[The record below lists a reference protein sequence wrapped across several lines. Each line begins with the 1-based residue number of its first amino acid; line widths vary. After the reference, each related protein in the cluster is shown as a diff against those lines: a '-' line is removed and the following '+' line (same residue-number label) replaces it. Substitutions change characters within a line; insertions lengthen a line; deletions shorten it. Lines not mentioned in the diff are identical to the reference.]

1 MVVKLLYLKKCVI
14 KMKSKLTLYIAMISI
29 AAVWGSSFV
38 VMKDS
43 LERQNVFSFLSSRFI
58 LAALLMFLYKPGVF
72 RGLTN
77 KFIYRGIIA
86 GILLGGGYIF
96 QTYGLTKTTVSNTGF
111 ITGLYLVFTPLISLI
126 ILKRHVLKIQ
136 WLAVVIATI
145 GLFFISYNGVT
156 IGLGEILVLISA
168 FIYGAHFV
176 ALGEWSDGKNTY
188 ALTFIQVVTVAALTS
203 IFAFKDGFQIAPDS
217 TVWLAILYTAFFA
230 TFLGFLIQ
238 TKAQSVMSAT
248 VASVLLA
255 TETPFAVFFG
265 LYFHSDP
272 LTLRIITGGSLVML
286 AMALVIWSDNRKS
299 SMRRLSNE

>member
-1 MVVKLLYLKKCVI
+1 
-14 KMKSKLTLYIAMISI
+14 
-29 AAVWGSSFV
+29 
-38 VMKDS
+38 
-43 LERQNVFSFLSSRFI
+43 
-58 LAALLMFLYKPGVF
+58 LLMFLYKPGVF
-72 RGLTN
+72 RGLTK

-188 ALTFIQVVTVAALTS
+188 ALTFIQVATVAALTS
-203 IFAFKDGFQIAPDS
+203 IFAFKDGFQMAPDS

-230 TFLGFLIQ
+230 TFIGFLIQ

-272 LTLRIITGGSLVML
+272 LTLRIITGGSLVMA

>member
-1 MVVKLLYLKKCVI
+1 VI
-14 KMKSKLTLYIAMISI
+14 
-29 AAVWGSSFV
+29 
-38 VMKDS
+38 
-43 LERQNVFSFLSSRFI
+43 
-58 LAALLMFLYKPGVF
+58 
-72 RGLTN
+72 
-77 KFIYRGIIA
+77 
-86 GILLGGGYIF
+86 
-96 QTYGLTKTTVSNTGF
+96 
-111 ITGLYLVFTPLISLI
+111 
-126 ILKRHVLKIQ
+126 
-136 WLAVVIATI
+136 IATI
-145 GLFFISYNGVT
+145 GLFFISYNGVP
-156 IGLGEILVLISA
+156 IGFGEILVLISA

-188 ALTFIQVVTVAALTS
+188 ALTFIQVVTVAVLTS

-265 LYFHSDP
+265 LYFHDDP
-272 LTLRIITGGSLVML
+272 LTLRIITGGLLVMA
-286 AMALVIWSDNRKS
+286 AMALVIWSDNKKT

>member
-77 KFIYRGIIA
+77 KFISRGIIA
-86 GILLGGGYIF
+86 GILLGSGYIF

-136 WLAVVIATI
+136 WLAVIVATI

-188 ALTFIQVVTVAALTS
+188 ALTFI
-203 IFAFKDGFQIAPDS
+203 
-217 TVWLAILYTAFFA
+217 
-230 TFLGFLIQ
+230 
-238 TKAQSVMSAT
+238 
-248 VASVLLA
+248 
-255 TETPFAVFFG
+255 
-265 LYFHSDP
+265 
-272 LTLRIITGGSLVML
+272 
-286 AMALVIWSDNRKS
+286 
-299 SMRRLSNE
+299 

>member
-72 RGLTN
+72 RRLTK
-77 KFIYRGIIA
+77 KFVTRGIIA
-86 GILLGGGYIF
+86 GILLGSGYIF

-111 ITGLYLVFTPLISLI
+111 ITGLYLVFTPLISLL

-136 WLAVVIATI
+136 WVAVIIATI

-156 IGLGEILVLISA
+156 IGFGEILVLISA

-188 ALTFIQVVTVAALTS
+188 ALTLIQVVTVAVLTS
-203 IFAFKDGFQIAPDS
+203 IFAFRDGFQIAPDS

-230 TFLGFLIQ
+230 TFLGFLVQ

-265 LYFHSDP
+265 LYFHDDP
-272 LTLRIITGGSLVML
+272 LTLRIITGGLLVMA
-286 AMALVIWSDNRKS
+286 AMALVIWSDNKKT
-299 SMRRLSNE
+299 SMRALSHE

>member
-58 LAALLMFLYKPGVF
+58 LAALLMVLYKPGVF
-72 RGLTN
+72 RGLTK

-230 TFLGFLIQ
+230 TFIGFLIQ

-272 LTLRIITGGSLVML
+272 LTLRIITGGSLVMA

>member
-58 LAALLMFLYKPGVF
+58 LAALLMVMYKPGVF
-72 RGLTN
+72 RGLTR

-203 IFAFKDGFQIAPDS
+203 IFAFKDGFQVAPDS

-272 LTLRIITGGSLVML
+272 LTLRIITGGSLVMA

-299 SMRRLSNE
+299 GMRRLSNE

>member
-1 MVVKLLYLKKCVI
+1 
-14 KMKSKLTLYIAMISI
+14 MISI

-58 LAALLMFLYKPGVF
+58 LAALLMFFYKPGVF
-72 RGLTN
+72 RGLTRN
-77 KFIYRGIIA
+77 FVIRGILA
-86 GILLGGGYIF
+86 GLLIGSGFIF

-126 ILKRHVLKIQ
+126 ILKRNVLKIQ
-136 WLAVVIATI
+136 WLAVIIATI

-188 ALTFIQVVTVAALTS
+188 ALTFIQVATVAALTS
-203 IFAFKDGFQIAPDS
+203 IFAFKDGFQVAPDS

-230 TFLGFLIQ
+230 TFIGFLIQ
-238 TKAQSVMSAT
+238 TKAQSMMSAT

-265 LYFHSDP
+265 LYFHDDP
-272 LTLRIITGGSLVML
+272 LTLRIITGGLLVMA
-286 AMALVIWSDNRKS
+286 AMALVIWSDNKKT
-299 SMRRLSNE
+299 SMRRLSND

>member
-1 MVVKLLYLKKCVI
+1 MVVKLPYLKKCVI

-72 RGLTN
+72 RGLTK

-86 GILLGGGYIF
+86 GILLGSGYIF

-136 WLAVVIATI
+136 WLAVIVATI

-188 ALTFIQVVTVAALTS
+188 ALTFIQVATVAALTS
-203 IFAFKDGFQIAPDS
+203 IFAFKDGFQVAPDS

-230 TFLGFLIQ
+230 TFIGFLIQ

-272 LTLRIITGGSLVML
+272 LTLRIITGGSLVM
-286 AMALVIWSDNRKS
+286 ASMALVIWSDNRKS

>member
-72 RGLTN
+72 RGLTK

-136 WLAVVIATI
+136 WLAVIVATI

-188 ALTFIQVVTVAALTS
+188 ALTFIQVATVAALTS
-203 IFAFKDGFQIAPDS
+203 IFAFKDGFQMAPDS

-230 TFLGFLIQ
+230 TFIGFLIQ

-265 LYFHSDP
+265 LYFHNDP
-272 LTLRIITGGSLVML
+272 LTLRIITGGLLVMA